1 MQRVRVVTE
10 AFVLMLLLLGCGATP
25 AGFQKLPDLK
35 FGEAG
40 LYVYRTDRSERLAPT
55 FSIFVDRTKVGSLP
69 SNGYLSLIVPS
80 GAHSVQAGLGDGGI
94 FSKETM
100 IKTTLV
106 VDDQRHYFLQV
117 VPVPPSGEPSSAGAA
132 RRAYFT
138 MTPESTAIE
147 ELETLRQAK

>member
-1 MQRVRVVTE
+1 
-10 AFVLMLLLLGCGATP
+10 MLLLSGCSATP

-40 LYVYRTDRSERLAPT
+40 LYVYRTDRSERRAPT
-55 FSIFVDRTKVGSLP
+55 FGIFVDETKVGSLP
-69 SNGYLSLIVPS
+69 HDGYLSLIVPS

-106 VDDQRHYFLQV
+106 VDDQRHYFLQIV
-117 VPVPPSGEPSSAGAA
+117 LLPPSGSPSTAA
-132 RRAYFT
+132 APNAYFT
-138 MTPESTAIE
+138 LTPESTAIE
-147 ELETLRQAK
+147 ELRTRPVK